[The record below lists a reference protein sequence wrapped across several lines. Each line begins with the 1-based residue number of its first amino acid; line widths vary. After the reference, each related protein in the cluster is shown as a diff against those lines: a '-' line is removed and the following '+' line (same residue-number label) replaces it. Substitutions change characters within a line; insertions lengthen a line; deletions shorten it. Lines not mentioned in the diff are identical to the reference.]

1 MGTSNQ
7 ANAAAS
13 FFAKAHQ
20 KLQLNNNGLHDL
32 RNVGGGCSPAASRR
46 PLLQNNNATGITA
59 EGGGGQDSSENEREQ
74 FPTNFRAIV
83 HRSAPQIPSH
93 LLRRLELSSGSDH
106 VGKIKVILRVAKSSS
121 LSAADSA
128 GDTLGNQIFLMD
140 RKRKQLTMYDPSV
153 FRNNCSNASA
163 MQHHSGM
170 PEQSLVT
177 LEERKVGVAAPKMF
191 AFDNVFTDMDSQ
203 EDVANSALSDII
215 ASVVN
220 GNDGCLFCFGHA
232 NLGKSRSM
240 VGSDES
246 SKSMGVIPI
255 ALAWLYRAIKEKKTR

>member
-1 MGTSNQ
+1 MLLFLTYRSPCGPPYQRPNVVETKYIVKKNGPMGTSNQ

-153 FRNNCSNASA
+153 FRNSSA

-170 PEQSLVT
+170 PAG
-177 LEERKVGVAAPKMF
+177 R
-191 AFDNVFTDMDSQ
+191 
-203 EDVANSALSDII
+203 SACSRLRFGYIALGCFGASTTSWCI
-215 ASVVN
+215 ASRR
-220 GNDGCLFCFGHA
+220 CA
-232 NLGKSRSM
+232 STSR
-240 VGSDES
+240 
-246 SKSMGVIPI
+246 
-255 ALAWLYRAIKEKKTR
+255 Y